1 MAHLAT
7 NYWLLVIEFE
17 AGSFSFKNK
26 SLPCFDMLIVFLK
39 YPQSE
44 FHLSADLQPLL
55 AQS

>member
-1 MAHLAT
+1 MEHLAT
-7 NYWLLVIEFE
+7 NYWLLNLKQVRLALRI
-17 AGSFSFKNK
+17 SHSPV
-26 SLPCFDMLIVFLK
+26 LICLIVFLK